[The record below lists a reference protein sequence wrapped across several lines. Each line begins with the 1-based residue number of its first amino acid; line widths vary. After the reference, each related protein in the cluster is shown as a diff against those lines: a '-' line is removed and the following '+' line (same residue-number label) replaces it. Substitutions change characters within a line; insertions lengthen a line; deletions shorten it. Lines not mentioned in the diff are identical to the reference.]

1 MKYTALCLNGPNKGR
16 EIEVTENYTAEE
28 EQAKKDKLKFEYGG
42 IKYAG
47 HCKVCRYAVPQDIAS
62 YITEVDGL
70 GRISVNVFC
79 KYCL

>member
-1 MKYTALCLNGPNKGR
+1 MRVEVLCLNGPNKGKQITV
-16 EIEVTENYTAEE
+16 EEPYTAEE

-47 HCKVCRYAVPQDIAS
+47 YCRVCRHAVPQDIAS
-62 YITEVDGL
+62 YITGVDSL
-70 GRISVNVFC
+70 GKITIDVFC